1 MVVEMNCLS
10 MDLVSRSRDCVV
22 PIITVVAVTNALNL
36 FGSRPFIE
44 SLLLLIA
51 VVIFATFLID
61 VLRGGSIK
69 ETIESHSV
77 QRPLTPKDLLRA
89 AFDHSARC
97 SG

>member
-1 MVVEMNCLS
+1 MYTYTLCMVVEMNRLS
-10 MDLVSRSRDCVV
+10 MDVVSRSRDCVV

-61 VLRGGSIK
+61 VLRGGFIK
-69 ETIESHSV
+69 AIESHSV
-77 QRPLTPKDLLRA
+77 QAL
-89 AFDHSARC
+89 
-97 SG
+97 